1 MVSVFDCAYILY
13 LMKKTVITLFIISL
27 FSCNSNTGSCTDLPS
42 SFSTYEEAVE
52 AVENSNFKIEEEADT
67 SKSSWIRSADF
78 YSCDGESGY
87 LIISTDDHEYI
98 HENLPVSVWED
109 FKNADSF
116 GKFYNANIKNNY
128 QMISKK

>member
-1 MVSVFDCAYILY
+1 
-13 LMKKTVITLFIISL
+13 MKKTIFILILISL
-27 FSCNSNTGSCTDLPS
+27 FSCNSKSGNCSDLPP
-42 SFSTYEEAVE
+42 SFSSYNDAISSVE
-52 AVENSNFKIEEEADT
+52 SVDFKIEDEADT

-78 YSCDGESGY
+78 YSCDGDSGY